1 MKSVQIELSLH
12 SNYEKIEIT
21 LIAAMLKPLI
31 MIKYQE
37 SHALENVWLETELL
51 LTEKEISAS

>member
-1 MKSVQIELSLH
+1 MK
-12 SNYEKIEIT
+12 KIEIT